1 MAAMASPSD
10 KTFWEHLDDLRALLL
25 RSLAVVAV
33 AAAVC
38 FCFKDELFAV
48 VLAPLSPDF
57 LLYRLLGGFAPPE
70 LGTGLVNIRLSGQL
84 MMHLKLAL
92 GAGVCCSVPVLA
104 WLGASYLGPALY
116 PRERRAL
123 GGAFAVGGAL
133 FALGVSVAYVLVF
146 PLAYRFLTG
155 YEVSASVTNMITLDS
170 YVDNMLTLCLVM
182 GVLFELPVVARVLS
196 SVGLV
201 DRGLMRRYR
210 RHAIVCIVT
219 LAAVVTPTTDALT
232 LALVSLPVWLLYEAS
247 VLVVKK

>member
-1 MAAMASPSD
+1 MASPTD

-33 AAAVC
+33 AAVVC

-48 VLAPLSPDF
+48 VLAPLRPDF
-57 LLYRLLGGFAPPE
+57 LLYRLLGGGAPPDF
-70 LGTGLVNIRLSGQL
+70 GAGLVNTRLSGQL
-84 MMHLKLAL
+84 MMHLKLAV

-104 WLGASYLGPALY
+104 WLGARYLGPALY

-123 GGAFAVGGAL
+123 GAAFAVGGAL

-146 PLAYRFLTG
+146 PLAYRFLAG

-182 GVLFELPVVARVLS
+182 GVLFELPVVARALS
-196 SVGLV
+196 AAGLV

>member
-1 MAAMASPSD
+1 MASTTD

-25 RSLAVVAV
+25 RSLVVVLGAAV
-33 AAAVC
+33 VC
-38 FCFKDELFAV
+38 FCLKDELFAV
-48 VLAPLSPDF
+48 VLAPLRPDF
-57 LLYRLLGGFAPPE
+57 LLYRVLAVPPPDF
-70 LGTGLVNIRLSGQL
+70 GAGLVNTRLSGQL
-84 MMHLKLAL
+84 MMHLKLAV
-92 GAGVCCSVPVLA
+92 GAGLCCSVPVLA
-104 WLGASYLGPALY
+104 WLGARYLGPALY

-123 GGAFAVGGAL
+123 GGAFAAGGLL
-133 FALGVSVAYVLVF
+133 FALGVSVAYILVF
-146 PLAYRFLTG
+146 PLAYRFLAG

-170 YVDNMLTLCLVM
+170 YVDNLLTLCLVM

-196 SVGLV
+196 AAGLV

>member
-1 MAAMASPSD
+1 MASPTD

-25 RSLAVVAV
+25 RSLAVVC
-33 AAAVC
+33 AATVVC

-48 VLAPLSPDF
+48 VLAPLRPDF
-57 LLYRLLGGFAPPE
+57 PLYRLLSGLRPPDFGG
-70 LGTGLVNIRLSGQL
+70 GLVNTRLSGQL
-84 MMHLKLAL
+84 MMHLKLSL

-104 WLGASYLGPALY
+104 WLGARYLSPALY

-123 GGAFAVGGAL
+123 GGAFAVGGLL
-133 FALGVSVAYVLVF
+133 FAAGVALAYVLVF
-146 PLAYRFLTG
+146 PLAYQFLAG
-155 YEVSASVTNMITLDS
+155 YEVSGAVTNMITLDS
-170 YVDNMLTLCLVM
+170 YVDNLLTLSLVM
-182 GVLFELPVVARVLS
+182 GVLFELPVVARTLS
-196 SVGLV
+196 AAGLV
-201 DRGLMRRYR
+201 DRRLMRRYR